1 MDKNNYKTI
10 DEYMSYLPENKLLA
24 LEHIREMVRT
34 LVPQVEEVIS
44 YQIPIFKYHGHL
56 VGFAAFK
63 NHCSFFTCNGST
75 LERFKD
81 ELHGYDYVKSG
92 IHFTPEKPLPDD
104 LLKRIILCRIQE
116 NEEKALAKKKK

>member
-10 DEYMSYLPENKLLA
+10 DEYMSYLSEDKIRA
-24 LEHIREMVRT
+24 LEHIREIVRT
-34 LVPQVEEVIS
+34 LVPQAEEVIS

-56 VGFAAFK
+56 VGFAAFT

-75 LERFKD
+75 LEKFKN
-81 ELHGYDYVKSG
+81 ELKGYNYVKSG

-116 NEEKALAKKKK
+116 NEEHARVKKKK

>member
-1 MDKNNYKTI
+1 MVENKCKTI
-10 DEYMSYLPENKLLA
+10 DEYMSSLPEDKLLA

-34 LVPQVEEVIS
+34 LAPQVEELIS

-56 VGFAAFK
+56 VGFAAFTH
-63 NHCSFFTCNGST
+63 HCSFFTCNGST
-75 LERFKD
+75 LEKFKD

-116 NEEKALAKKKK
+116 NEEKAQLKLKK